1 MLARSHSMLY
11 REERGNRS
19 EILGWSEIVWVSASN
34 FSRAETN
41 MQPQFAH
48 NPNVLI
54 HDRPMPNWV
63 QANDRQTDFMTA
75 SAPSAQLHWLLQ
87 SYAPVTRRV
96 RLALKQH

>member
-1 MLARSHSMLY
+1 MLARSHSRLY

-34 FSRAETN
+34 FSRAVTN

-54 HDRPMPNWV
+54 HVRPMPNWV
-63 QANDRQTDFMTA
+63 
-75 SAPSAQLHWLLQ
+75 LGE
-87 SYAPVTRRV
+87 
-96 RLALKQH
+96 